1 MKPIQGFSQCSSA
14 NEQIIW
20 NEDDS
25 IYGIDIPAWK
35 QTTHEIDCNYEY
47 CADYCKNKYGGAF
60 VKGVNK
66 NFCYTY
72 EILEGICIV
81 VKYEPLRDEYI
92 FYGGCYPGNN
102 TYKLEQGKLGEEVN
116 FNNVEIEIREFNDPI
131 AQAGELTN
139 YKYHFGQ
146 FWRYI
151 SFLMKILLVVSIGLL
166 GYTTYL
172 IIYEKNE
179 LKNKP
184 TILATNEVEPGNKLD
199 EIND

>member
-1 MKPIQGFSQCSSA
+1 M
-14 NEQIIW
+14 
-20 NEDDS
+20 
-25 IYGIDIPAWK
+25 
-35 QTTHEIDCNYEY
+35 
-47 CADYCKNKYGGAF
+47 
-60 VKGVNK
+60 
-66 NFCYTY
+66 
-72 EILEGICIV
+72 
-81 VKYEPLRDEYI
+81 
-92 FYGGCYPGNN
+92 
-102 TYKLEQGKLGEEVN
+102 
-116 FNNVEIEIREFNDPI
+116 EIEIREFNDPI

-172 IIYEKNE
+172 IIQEKNE